1 MVGEGQFHFRW
12 SETEMQSNALA
23 VKLAGDDACRIA
35 LVLGWGLSCG
45 VVASLVEHL
54 HFPVRCYSS

>member
-23 VKLAGDDACRIA
+23 VKLVCDDACRIA

-54 HFPVRCYSS
+54 HFPV